1 MMPWNPCLSFRK
13 SYYNKCRREMIRNLL
28 DVLRQRNK
36 NAEHRHLDVQQYADK
51 QEMIEG
57 IEELSQTTVKEAMVP
72 RIDVEFISTQYTFH
86 DIVERVNKMGF
97 SRYPVYQD
105 TIDNIIGMMYA
116 KDLLRVVEH
125 PDDFSLVRLL
135 RKVYFVPD
143 SKKLDEL
150 LKEFKRRK
158 IHIAVAVDE
167 YGGVSGIICLE
178 DILEMIVGDIQD
190 EFDNETEDV
199 VKISSNVYLCDART
213 PIDELNEFLGIEL
226 PDEDFETIGGFVFEQ
241 FGKIPENLEKVSY
254 KNIDFVVQSI
264 SGHKIN
270 TVKLIINNA

>member
-1 MMPWNPCLSFRK
+1 
-13 SYYNKCRREMIRNLL
+13 MIRNLL

-36 NAEHRHLDVQQYADK
+36 DAQQKHRDVQQYADK
-51 QEMIEG
+51 LEMIEG
-57 IEELSQTTVKEAMVP
+57 IEELSETTVKEAMVP

-86 DIVERVNKMGF
+86 DIVDRVNEMGF

-213 PIDELNEFLGIEL
+213 PIDELNEFLGIDL

-241 FGKIPENLEKVSY
+241 FGKIPENLEKVSF

-270 TVKLIINNA
+270 TVKLIINNN